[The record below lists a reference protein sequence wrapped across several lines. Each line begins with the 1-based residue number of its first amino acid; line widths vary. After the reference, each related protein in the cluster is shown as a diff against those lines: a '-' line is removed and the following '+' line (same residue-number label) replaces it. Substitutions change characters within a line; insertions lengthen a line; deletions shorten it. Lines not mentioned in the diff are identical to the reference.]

1 MKKYLF
7 LLSFILIT
15 LISCQSINKDAL
27 TIDEHNRITNLLK
40 DSINEAILETESSLS
55 NNMEILKAV
64 PSYDRWRKELPS
76 FKELEAAYLNSI
88 NQVVRTALLDISDI
102 LFSYIKE
109 YEFEDPKLFLDK
121 SYQSISELLRRQ
133 CNEEVIEAFNYAVV
147 KNKQLINES
156 YNNLEKEAFIWKSN
170 LDNLSLV
177 GINNDISMIEPI
189 NDYDIATLAKELY
202 FNALGQ
208 NEVKIRT
215 RQEAEQK

>member
-55 NNMEILKAV
+55 NNMEILKTV

-76 FKELEAAYLNSI
+76 FKELEASYLNSI
-88 NQVVRTALLDISDI
+88 NQVVRTALLDVSDI
-102 LFSYIKE
+102 LFSYIKD
-109 YEFEDPKLFLDK
+109 YEFEDPKLFLDE

-147 KNKQLINES
+147 KNKQIIVLNQIKQL
-156 YNNLEKEAFIWKSN
+156 YNRKIFKNIEKCVDK
-170 LDNLSLV
+170 
-177 GINNDISMIEPI
+177 
-189 NDYDIATLAKELY
+189 
-202 FNALGQ
+202 
-208 NEVKIRT
+208 
-215 RQEAEQK
+215 

>member
-7 LLSFILIT
+7 LLSFILIV
-15 LISCQSINKDAL
+15 LISCKSTNEDTL
-27 TIDEHNRITNLLK
+27 SIDEHNRITNLLK
-40 DSINEAILETESSLS
+40 DSINEAILETENSLS
-55 NNMEILKAV
+55 NSMELLKTV

-76 FKELEAAYLNSI
+76 FKELEASYLNSI
-88 NQVVRTALLDISDI
+88 NQVVRSALLDISDI
-102 LFSYIKE
+102 LLTYTKD
-109 YEFEDPKLFLDK
+109 YEFENPKLFLDE

-133 CNEEVIEAFNYAVV
+133 CNEEVIEAFNKAVE
-147 KNKQLINES
+147 KNKHIINES
-156 YNNLEKEAFIWKSN
+156 YKNLEKEAYIWKSN

-189 NDYDIATLAKELY
+189 DDYDIATLAKEIY

-215 RQEAEQK
+215 RQEAVQK